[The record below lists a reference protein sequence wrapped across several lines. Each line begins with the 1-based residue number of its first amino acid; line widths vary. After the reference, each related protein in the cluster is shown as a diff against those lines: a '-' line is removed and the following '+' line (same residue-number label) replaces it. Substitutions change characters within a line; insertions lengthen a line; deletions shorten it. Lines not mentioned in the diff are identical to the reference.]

1 MFLGLNRFA
10 AEQPSRPAALL
21 LFGGAAV
28 GIIALHLAT
37 NGTLGFHTDE
47 LYYLDC
53 GRHPAFG
60 YVDFPPVVPLLAR
73 LETGLLGISPWTLR
87 LLPTLLGGFMVA
99 LSGAY
104 VRRLG
109 GSLRLQGLALLI
121 AVVAPYFLGANWVFQ
136 TVTFDEVIW
145 MTALYWF
152 LCLVT
157 DRRPRYWIYLGIT
170 LGIGLE
176 VKYTIVGLIAG
187 IGIAV
192 LLTPSL
198 RATLRTKY
206 PWIAVVIALLIWA
219 PNLVWQVAEGFPSLA
234 YITNHQGSGGGPA
247 TYLIELFGYLLFL
260 VPLWLAG
267 LVSLFR
273 TPLLRPI
280 GITCAVPLLL
290 FLFVGKSYYA
300 VGTVPI
306 VMAQGLMALSHVKRP
321 KIRSGLQIAVVVASV
336 LEFVSFVQLTL
347 PITPPNRLHA
357 TGLDGTNE
365 LFADSVGW
373 DDIAH
378 QVQTVYGNLPRSE
391 RSGTVIISA
400 YYGVPGALWLYG
412 NPSRLPEVMSPQL
425 SDWYWLPN
433 HLTAASALMVDYQ
446 PSDVSWMCSSARLID
461 HLTVPYEVTGLE
473 QGAPVTFCQLK
484 APIPELWGR
493 LRDFS

>member
-1 MFLGLNRFA
+1 MLKMFLGLNRFA

-157 DRRPRYWIYLGIT
+157 DR
-170 LGIGLE
+170 
-176 VKYTIVGLIAG
+176 
-187 IGIAV
+187 
-192 LLTPSL
+192 
-198 RATLRTKY
+198 
-206 PWIAVVIALLIWA
+206 
-219 PNLVWQVAEGFPSLA
+219 
-234 YITNHQGSGGGPA
+234 
-247 TYLIELFGYLLFL
+247 
-260 VPLWLAG
+260 
-267 LVSLFR
+267 
-273 TPLLRPI
+273 
-280 GITCAVPLLL
+280 
-290 FLFVGKSYYA
+290 
-300 VGTVPI
+300 
-306 VMAQGLMALSHVKRP
+306 
-321 KIRSGLQIAVVVASV
+321 
-336 LEFVSFVQLTL
+336 
-347 PITPPNRLHA
+347 
-357 TGLDGTNE
+357 
-365 LFADSVGW
+365 
-373 DDIAH
+373 
-378 QVQTVYGNLPRSE
+378 
-391 RSGTVIISA
+391 
-400 YYGVPGALWLYG
+400 
-412 NPSRLPEVMSPQL
+412 
-425 SDWYWLPN
+425 
-433 HLTAASALMVDYQ
+433 
-446 PSDVSWMCSSARLID
+446 
-461 HLTVPYEVTGLE
+461 
-473 QGAPVTFCQLK
+473 
-484 APIPELWGR
+484 
-493 LRDFS
+493 